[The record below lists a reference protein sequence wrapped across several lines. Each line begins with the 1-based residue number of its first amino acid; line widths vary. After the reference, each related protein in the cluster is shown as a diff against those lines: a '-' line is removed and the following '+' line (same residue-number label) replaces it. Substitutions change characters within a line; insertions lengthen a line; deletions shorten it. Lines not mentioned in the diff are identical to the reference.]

1 MSELK
6 KKYSG
11 QLDLGLAS
19 QIIKDRINFWGT
31 K

>member
-19 QIIKDRINFWGT
+19 QIIKDRINT
-31 K
+31 

>member
-1 MSELK
+1 MGLIMSELK

-19 QIIKDRINFWGT
+19 QIIKDRINS
-31 K
+31 

>member
-1 MSELK
+1 MSEIK

-19 QIIKDRINFWGT
+19 KIIKDRINS
-31 K
+31 